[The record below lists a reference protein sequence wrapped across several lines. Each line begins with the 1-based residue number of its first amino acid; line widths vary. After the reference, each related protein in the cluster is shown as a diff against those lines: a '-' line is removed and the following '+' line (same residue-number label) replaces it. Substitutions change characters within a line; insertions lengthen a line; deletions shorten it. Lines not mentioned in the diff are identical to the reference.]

1 MATAHPL
8 AAQTQMAKRWLWT
21 STCQFATSVQWHPV
35 SDEDRLPMAH
45 AASYLWLLAD
55 RVWLFQSLAK
65 ARCFER
71 VQQVLTRRERKRQGR
86 KPTASAG
93 CIDSQSVKTATQG
106 ESKGYDA
113 GKKINGRKRHLLVDT
128 LGLVIS
134 AFVSPANLQ
143 DRDGLKRCS
152 ISILTRER
160 HAYASSGLMAAIA
173 VKTSKNGSPI
183 RSKRTRLILRLLRIL
198 AKAFRSSNAG
208 GSLSAPLRGYAI
220 FADCQRIMKA

>member
-1 MATAHPL
+1 MQITLKRKDKDEYAKAISDKCHPSAMATAHPL
-8 AAQTQMAKRWLWT
+8 VAQTQMAKRWLWT
-21 STCQFATSVQWHPV
+21 STCQFATSVQWHLYLTKTGCQW
-35 SDEDRLPMAH
+35 RMLPPTFGCWQTV
-45 AASYLWLLAD
+45 YGYFNRWQKQG
-55 RVWLFQSLAK
+55 V
-65 ARCFER
+65 FER

-143 DRDGLKRCS
+143 DRDGLKKV
-152 ISILTRER
+152 LNQYFDTGE
-160 HAYASSGLMAAIA
+160 A
-173 VKTSKNGSPI
+173 
-183 RSKRTRLILRLLRIL
+183 RLRKLWVD
-198 AKAFRSSNAG
+198 G
-208 GSLSAPLRGYAI
+208 GYRGEDLKEWVANKKQTHKKL
-220 FADCQRIMKA
+220 F

>member
-1 MATAHPL
+1 MLPPTFGCW
-8 AAQTQMAKRWLWT
+8 QTVYGYFNRW
-21 STCQFATSVQWHPV
+21 QKQGV
-35 SDEDRLPMAH
+35 
-45 AASYLWLLAD
+45 
-55 RVWLFQSLAK
+55 
-65 ARCFER
+65 FER

-143 DRDGLKRCS
+143 DRDGLKKV
-152 ISILTRER
+152 LNQYFDTGE
-160 HAYASSGLMAAIA
+160 
-173 VKTSKNGSPI
+173 
-183 RSKRTRLILRLLRIL
+183 TRLRKLWVDGYRGEDLKEWVANKKQTHKIDLDAYWQRLSGRQTPVAHLCVVMQFSQTVKGL
-198 AKAFRSSNAG
+198 
-208 GSLSAPLRGYAI
+208 
-220 FADCQRIMKA
+220 